1 MMLHRSVLAG
11 GLLDVALAGT
21 GLLQLWPHG
30 VEVITSRDYGKQ
42 QEDNANE
49 RKQALQRSELA
60 TFANAPRLLAP
71 YPKGKHEQQQP
82 ATI

>member
-1 MMLHRSVLAG
+1 MIFRSSVLAG
-11 GLLDVALAGT
+11 GLLEVALAGT
-21 GLLQLWPHG
+21 GILQLWPHG

-42 QEDNANE
+42 QEDNANQ
-49 RKQALQRSELA
+49 RNQGLQRGELA
-60 TFANAPRLLAP
+60 TLAKAPRLLAP